1 VIKLIKSMNRFLT
14 SARLGTPI
22 ALAVALFSTLSTGVE
37 AKPVQLSQG
46 ENPATINTG
55 TINTGNS
62 PEAKFA
68 EFLNKRGAKFYGAYW
83 CPHCTNQKRLFG
95 EEAQSAVPYVECA
108 RDAQNNQADM
118 CKQAGIRV
126 FPTWVIDG
134 QLYPGSR
141 ELKDLAKLTGY
152 KGSVKF
158 KYRLR

>member
-46 ENPATINTG
+46 ENPATINTGTVNTG

-108 RDAQNNQADM
+108 RDAQ
-118 CKQAGIRV
+118 
-126 FPTWVIDG
+126 IDG